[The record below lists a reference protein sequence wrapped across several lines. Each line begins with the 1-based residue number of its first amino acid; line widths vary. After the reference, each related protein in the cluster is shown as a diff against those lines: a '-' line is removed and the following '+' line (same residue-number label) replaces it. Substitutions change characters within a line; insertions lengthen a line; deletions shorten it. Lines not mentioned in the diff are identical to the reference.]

1 MFFNKGN
8 MMANMSYVVFLGL
21 AVLNSSEKK
30 TGEAIFEALLE
41 QYISDGM
48 QEPVAI
54 DRARNELRLAER
66 VSWSTIF
73 FRDMAIAYDPKKTE
87 RNEAIYTAILHR
99 YVKDG
104 MSRGDA
110 SEKALGESFHLNW
123 QPAGI

>member
-1 MFFNKGN
+1 

-30 TGEAIFEALLE
+30 TDEAIFEALLE

-54 DRARNELRLAER
+54 DRARNESSSTER
-66 VSWSTIF
+66 VNWSTVF

-87 RNEAIYTAILHR
+87 TNEAIYTALVHR

-104 MSRGDA
+104 MGRGDA
-110 SEKALGESFHLNW
+110 SEKALAESFHLNW
-123 QPAGI
+123 QPVGI